1 MRYME
6 HLDGVLGLIDHEF
19 GEMERNGKFR
29 NRDDVELVYKMMDVV
44 KDAAEYCE
52 KFMEMDDDYSE
63 EGRAYRNN
71 RAYENRA
78 YENRAYENRANR
90 RREGGRRRYSIAGDY
105 VEQLR
110 ELMQNAPDENTR
122 QNIQRMIQQME

>member
-78 YENRAYENRANR
+78 YETVPTRIEQT
-90 RREGGRRRYSIAGDY
+90 EGVKAAEG
-105 VEQLR
+105 V
-110 ELMQNAPDENTR
+110 
-122 QNIQRMIQQME
+122 IQWQEIMSNSFVN